1 MICIEDAQYFAP
13 QDIMKKS
20 KLTTYLEDIALL
32 QRGAGECLITLA
44 THPDISKEIL
54 ANWGV
59 LVSFQN
65 HLEKDIIGELLNL
78 DVRK

>member
-54 ANWGV
+54 AN
-59 LVSFQN
+59 
-65 HLEKDIIGELLNL
+65 
-78 DVRK
+78 